1 MKKILTAIFITL
13 IAVTLTGCEGAN
25 KSARAIIG
33 HTYGIIESSTSYM
46 TIYFSK
52 SGNANINFVNGSEKL
67 ITSHFTYE
75 IAGDDVEIYYDY
87 SDYWKETAQGE
98 LWLHLTY
105 YPEQDELRYLGDVM
119 SRID

>member
-1 MKKILTAIFITL
+1 MKKILPVLFFLSIF
-13 IAVTLTGCEGAN
+13 TLTGCEGVSKN
-25 KSARAIIG
+25 ARAIIG
-33 HTYGIIESSTSYM
+33 HTYGIIESSTAYM

-75 IAGDDVEIYYDY
+75 IIGDDVEIFYDY
-87 SDYWKETAQGE
+87 SDYWIESAKGE
-98 LWLHLTY
+98 LFMHLTY
-105 YPEQDELRYLGDVM
+105 YQEEDELHYLTDVL

>member
-1 MKKILTAIFITL
+1 MKKVLPVLFFLLIF
-13 IAVTLTGCEGAN
+13 TLTGCESAN

-87 SDYWKETAQGE
+87 SDYWIESAKGE
-98 LWLHLTY
+98 LFLHLTY
-105 YPEQDELRYLGDVM
+105 YPEQDELRYLTDVL